1 MEKIIFY
8 IKTDQFGVNDFMGY
22 KSLKDF
28 YNTTLASIQ
37 YSSNLHPLQ
46 PLKTEL
52 ITDLYGQELLKDCGI
67 KFGKIGVVA
76 DDHNLIDLFEYEFPA
91 LLVKPT
97 VIPFY
102 DIPLNLYNAKLL
114 CFNGHWNRESDREA
128 TAYGLSILHK
138 KVLNFAR
145 IKKIARLFKEE
156 NLYSLNTAILG
167 SADKDFFRKFAQD
180 VKEMMKDCEKIN
192 NESLFFQFIENVYL
206 YYYAEDLGI
215 NIDTVNPY
223 IPEHDYTNFKYF
235 LTERLCIYIVGD
247 KQNELTMN
255 AISKFSNRNILS
267 K

>member
-1 MEKIIFY
+1 MEKILFY
-8 IKTDQFGVNDFMGY
+8 IKTDQFGVNDFLGY

-28 YNTTLASIQ
+28 YNTTLTSIN
-37 YSSNLHPLQ
+37 YSSNLHPLN
-46 PLKTEL
+46 PLKTVL
-52 ITDLYGQELLKDCGI
+52 VADATGDELLNSVQ
-67 KFGKIGVVA
+67 FGERKVVDA
-76 DDHNLIDLFEYEFPA
+76 PYNVVDLFENEFPA
-91 LLVKPT
+91 LWVKTT

-128 TAYGLSILHK
+128 AAYGLSILHK

-167 SADKDFFRKFAQD
+167 SADKNFFRKFAED
-180 VKEMMKDCEKIN
+180 VKELMKDCEKIN
-192 NESLFFQFIENVYL
+192 NEPLFFQFIENVYL

-215 NIDTVNPY
+215 KIETVNPY

-255 AISKFSNRNILS
+255 AIANISNKNLISK
-267 K
+267 